1 MLKTFIKIFIIF
13 LLFSSCFNKK
23 DTPKDLFNKNSESK
37 DTKAELNSVQ
47 LYNKAVSYFD
57 KKRFEESKKELLI
70 LKYKFPN
77 SSEIKN
83 ANILLENIDLEF
95 QKLKEE
101 EQVIKKK
108 ERDKKKDLFLKATKD
123 LRIKTDELE
132 GKSWHQDKS
141 SPRYINRNG
150 FYLYIASSGF
160 NYPSLRLKIQ
170 YKDDEWFFI
179 KKYQIFVDGI
189 KYSIEPEYGKI
200 KRDNGDGDIW
210 EWLDIS
216 VDKDI
221 SEILS
226 AIKYGKDIKIRYISD
241 KYHKNRTLTNSEKK
255 AIINILNVYSKIGG
269 EIY

>member
-1 MLKTFIKIFIIF
+1 MLKKFIKIFIIF
-13 LLFSSCFNKK
+13 LLFSSCNNKK
-23 DTPKDLFNKNSESK
+23 DTPKDLFNENSESI
-37 DTKAELNSVQ
+37 DTKTELNSPQ

-57 KKRFEESKKELLI
+57 NKQFEESKKELLI

-77 SSEIKN
+77 CSEIKK
-83 ANILLENIDLEF
+83 ANILLEKIDLEF
-95 QKLKEE
+95 EKLKEE
-101 EQVIKKK
+101 EQLIKKK
-108 ERDKKKDLFLKATKD
+108 KKDKKKDLFLKATKN
-123 LRIKTDELE
+123 LRKKTDELE
-132 GKSWHQDKS
+132 GMSWYQDKS

-150 FYLYIASSGF
+150 FYLYISSSGF

-179 KKYQIFVDGI
+179 KKYQIFVDGM

-200 KRDNGDGDIW
+200 KRDNGQGGIW

-221 SEILS
+221 FDILS

-241 KYHKNRTLTNSEKK
+241 KYHKDRTLTNSEKN